1 MSPPIV
7 IDRIEGNRV
16 VLVVAGETVE
26 LPVSVLPEGASEG
39 DILTLEMGDQR
50 ALRTA
55 AEERLS
61 RLSENSTLPDEID
74 L

>member
-39 DILTLEMGDQR
+39 DILTLGMGDQR

>member
-16 VLVVAGETVE
+16 VLVVAGEAVE